1 MRRAMMELFG
11 EDGPLARAIRGYRP
25 RPGQIAMARA
35 VADIRGRQTL
45 EAGTGI
51 GKTFAYLAPIL
62 QNGMSAV
69 ISTGTRALQDQ
80 LFHRD
85 IPFLIKALN
94 RPARATMLKGR
105 SNYVCRRNVA
115 APSSPQLLKD
125 ERGDWARIV
134 DFASRDEEGDIAAAA
149 DVAADSPAWGAAVS
163 TRDSCPAQQCDF
175 YENCF
180 LYRAR
185 ARARQA
191 DIIVVNH
198 HLFLADMRLRE
209 ESIAELLPNRD
220 IVVFDEAHLLP
231 SLAPSYFGE
240 SVAAAD
246 IRRMLSDIAR
256 ESSRRELP
264 PSLPAAAKKLQA
276 TLGMFLE
283 CSEPLLMK
291 NKNASNIPAQDAMKN
306 GEWKSAAMQLQ
317 SAVAQ
322 LRSVVVSAAENA
334 PADQSM
340 ILSSLASRAAAVEKK
355 MQAWLEAAKN
365 EIGEGQSSQDSN
377 NGGEGDDENGEEI
390 PSVCWLQGDK
400 RSGGLSLHIAP
411 VSGREI
417 FRRAWDNCKNIVM
430 TSATLTVSGDFGNF
444 ARETGMDD
452 ANMQSWPSPFDYGR
466 RAMLYLP
473 GSIPDPKTRERF
485 RLHRAGDSRRAAAA
499 ARQRG
504 AGVCFVFK
512 FAGDG
517 RGRGDAFAR
526 VEKLPHFKAG
536 RHAQRCLAERISRR
550 GQRGAGGKFVVL
562 AGGGHARRR
571 AVIGGGGQDSVF
583 AADRPAAEGARRLA
597 QKARR
602 KRLYGKSIAG
612 GGNFD
617 EASGGTADARLR
629 RLGRVYGVRPPPVVA
644 RLRQGH
650 SQFPPANAG
659 RNRRKSRLRFSAKNA
674 GAGGGEIGEKNFHS
688 RESGNLFPRQR
699 EIPRSGNT
707 MSPVGECG
715 CRRRDSG
722 FRRNGSSFNFAV
734 PLSPIPAKA
743 GISLLSNYL
752 PASHPKTIRMTGRFP
767 LSREWEGGGNEIF
780 FCLAAYSA
788 RFYFARKPP
797 STGMA
802 IPVK

>member
-11 EDGPLARAIRGYRP
+11 EDGPLARTIRGYRP

-209 ESIAELLPNRD
+209 ESVAELLPNRD

-276 TLGMFLE
+276 ILGMFLE
-283 CSEPLLMK
+283 CSEPLLMR

-317 SAVAQ
+317 STVAQ

-365 EIGEGQSSQDSN
+365 EIGESQSSQDSN
-377 NGGEGDDENGEEI
+377 NGGEGDDNNGEEI

-473 GSIPDPKTRERF
+473 CNIPDPKI
-485 RLHRAGDSRRAAAA
+485 ASDSDYTEKVIRAALPLLRANGGRAFVLFSSLRAMDEGAA
-499 ARQRG
+499 MLLRELKNCRILKQGDMPNDALLKEFRG
-504 AGVCFVFK
+504 ADN
-512 FAGDG
+512 A
-517 RGRGDAFAR
+517 
-526 VEKLPHFKAG
+526 
-536 RHAQRCLAERISRR
+536 
-550 GQRGAGGKFVVL
+550 VL
-562 AGGGHARRR
+562 AGSLSFWQGVDMRGGALSLVVADKIPFSPPTDPLLKARDAWRKKR
-571 AVIGGGGQDSVF
+571 GENAFMENQL
-583 AADRPAAEGARRLA
+583 PAAAILMKQVAGRLMRDYGDWGVFMA
-597 QKARR
+597 CDP
-602 KRLYGKSIAG
+602 RLSSRGYGKAILNSLPPMQAET
-612 GGNFD
+612 D
-617 EASGGTADARLR
+617 E
-629 RLGRVYGVRPPPVVA
+629 
-644 RLRQGH
+644 
-650 SQFPPANAG
+650 
-659 RNRRKSRLRFSAKNA
+659 
-674 GAGGGEIGEKNFHS
+674 
-688 RESGNLFPRQR
+688 
-699 EIPRSGNT
+699 
-707 MSPVGECG
+707 
-715 CRRRDSG
+715 
-722 FRRNGSSFNFAV
+722 
-734 PLSPIPAKA
+734 KA
-743 GISLLSNYL
+743 ACDFL
-752 PASHPKTIRMTGRFP
+752 IRM
-767 LSREWEGGGNEIF
+767 
-780 FCLAAYSA
+780 
-788 RFYFARKPP
+788 RKQ
-797 STGMA
+797 SEA
-802 IPVK
+802 

>member
-25 RPGQIAMARA
+25 RPGQIAMACA

-276 TLGMFLE
+276 ILGMFLE
-283 CSEPLLMK
+283 CSEPLLMR

-355 MQAWLEAAKN
+355 MHAWLEAAKN
-365 EIGEGQSSQDSN
+365 EIGEVQSSQDSN
-377 NGGEGDDENGEEI
+377 NGGEGGEDNGEEI

-473 GSIPDPKTRERF
+473 GNIPDPKI
-485 RLHRAGDSRRAAAA
+485 ASDSDYTEQVIRAALPLLRANGGRAFVLFSSLRAMDEGAA
-499 ARQRG
+499 MLLRELKNCRILKQGDMPNDALLKEFRG
-504 AGVCFVFK
+504 ADN
-512 FAGDG
+512 A
-517 RGRGDAFAR
+517 
-526 VEKLPHFKAG
+526 
-536 RHAQRCLAERISRR
+536 
-550 GQRGAGGKFVVL
+550 VL
-562 AGGGHARRR
+562 AGSLSFWQGVDMRGGALSLVVADKIPFSPPTDPLLKARDAWRKKR
-571 AVIGGGGQDSVF
+571 GENAFMENQL
-583 AADRPAAEGARRLA
+583 PAAAILMKQVAGRLMRDYGDWGVFMA
-597 QKARR
+597 CDP
-602 KRLYGKSIAG
+602 RLSSRGYGKAILNSLPPMQAET
-612 GGNFD
+612 D
-617 EASGGTADARLR
+617 E
-629 RLGRVYGVRPPPVVA
+629 
-644 RLRQGH
+644 
-650 SQFPPANAG
+650 
-659 RNRRKSRLRFSAKNA
+659 
-674 GAGGGEIGEKNFHS
+674 
-688 RESGNLFPRQR
+688 
-699 EIPRSGNT
+699 
-707 MSPVGECG
+707 
-715 CRRRDSG
+715 
-722 FRRNGSSFNFAV
+722 
-734 PLSPIPAKA
+734 KA
-743 GISLLSNYL
+743 ACDFL
-752 PASHPKTIRMTGRFP
+752 IRM
-767 LSREWEGGGNEIF
+767 
-780 FCLAAYSA
+780 
-788 RFYFARKPP
+788 RKQ
-797 STGMA
+797 SEA
-802 IPVK
+802 

>member
-25 RPGQIAMARA
+25 RLGQIAMARA

-105 SNYVCRRNVA
+105 SNYVCKRNVA

-209 ESIAELLPNRD
+209 ESVAELLPNRD

-276 TLGMFLE
+276 ILGMFLE
-283 CSEPLLMK
+283 CSEPLLMR

-306 GEWKSAAMQLQ
+306 GEWKSAATELQ
-317 SAVAQ
+317 NTVAQ
-322 LRSVVVSAAENA
+322 FRAVVVSAAENA

-355 MQAWLEAAKN
+355 MQAWLDAAKN
-365 EIGEGQSSQDSN
+365 EIGEVQSSQDSN
-377 NGGEGDDENGEEI
+377 NGGEGDEDNGEEI

-452 ANMQSWPSPFDYGR
+452 ANMQSWSSPFDYGR

-473 GSIPDPKTRERF
+473 GSIPDPKT
-485 RLHRAGDSRRAAAA
+485 ASDSDYTEKVIRAALPLLRANGGRAFVLFSSLRAMDEGAA
-499 ARQRG
+499 MLLRELKNCRILKQGDMPNDALLKEFRG
-504 AGVCFVFK
+504 ADN
-512 FAGDG
+512 A
-517 RGRGDAFAR
+517 
-526 VEKLPHFKAG
+526 
-536 RHAQRCLAERISRR
+536 
-550 GQRGAGGKFVVL
+550 VL
-562 AGGGHARRR
+562 AGSLSFWQGVDMRGGALSLVVADKIPFSPPTDPLLKARDAWRKKR
-571 AVIGGGGQDSVF
+571 GENAFMENQL
-583 AADRPAAEGARRLA
+583 PAAAILMKQVAGRLMRDYGDWGVFMA
-597 QKARR
+597 CDP
-602 KRLYGKSIAG
+602 RLSSRGYGKAILNSLPPMQAETDEKAAC
-612 GGNFD
+612 NF
-617 EASGGTADARLR
+617 L
-629 RLGRVYGVRPPPVVA
+629 
-644 RLRQGH
+644 Q
-650 SQFPPANAG
+650 
-659 RNRRKSRLRFSAKNA
+659 KM
-674 GAGGGEIGEKNFHS
+674 
-688 RESGNLFPRQR
+688 RER
-699 EIPRSGNT
+699 
-707 MSPVGECG
+707 
-715 CRRRDSG
+715 
-722 FRRNGSSFNFAV
+722 A
-734 PLSPIPAKA
+734 
-743 GISLLSNYL
+743 
-752 PASHPKTIRMTGRFP
+752 
-767 LSREWEGGGNEIF
+767 EG
-780 FCLAAYSA
+780 
-788 RFYFARKPP
+788 K
-797 STGMA
+797 
-802 IPVK
+802 

>member
-11 EDGPLARAIRGYRP
+11 EDGPLAHAIRGYRP

-209 ESIAELLPNRD
+209 ESVAELLPTRD

-283 CSEPLLMK
+283 CSEPLLMR

-306 GEWKSAAMQLQ
+306 GEWKSAATELQ
-317 SAVAQ
+317 NTVAQ

-365 EIGEGQSSQDSN
+365 EIGEVQSSQDSN
-377 NGGEGDDENGEEI
+377 NGGEGGEDNGEEI

-473 GSIPDPKTRERF
+473 GSIPDPKT
-485 RLHRAGDSRRAAAA
+485 AGDSDYTEQVIRAALPLLRANGGRAFVLFSSLRAMDEGAA
-499 ARQRG
+499 MLLRELKNCRILKQGDMPNDALLKEFRG
-504 AGVCFVFK
+504 ADN
-512 FAGDG
+512 A
-517 RGRGDAFAR
+517 
-526 VEKLPHFKAG
+526 
-536 RHAQRCLAERISRR
+536 
-550 GQRGAGGKFVVL
+550 VL
-562 AGGGHARRR
+562 AGSLSFWQGVDMRGGALSLVVADKIPFSPPTDPLLKARDAWRKKR
-571 AVIGGGGQDSVF
+571 GENAFMENQL
-583 AADRPAAEGARRLA
+583 PAAAILMKQVAGRLMRDYGDWGVFMA
-597 QKARR
+597 CDP
-602 KRLYGKSIAG
+602 RLSSRGYGKAILNSLPPMQAET
-612 GGNFD
+612 D
-617 EASGGTADARLR
+617 EKAACDFL
-629 RLGRVYGVRPPPVVA
+629 
-644 RLRQGH
+644 Q
-650 SQFPPANAG
+650 
-659 RNRRKSRLRFSAKNA
+659 KM
-674 GAGGGEIGEKNFHS
+674 
-688 RESGNLFPRQR
+688 RER
-699 EIPRSGNT
+699 
-707 MSPVGECG
+707 
-715 CRRRDSG
+715 
-722 FRRNGSSFNFAV
+722 A
-734 PLSPIPAKA
+734 
-743 GISLLSNYL
+743 
-752 PASHPKTIRMTGRFP
+752 
-767 LSREWEGGGNEIF
+767 EG
-780 FCLAAYSA
+780 
-788 RFYFARKPP
+788 K
-797 STGMA
+797 
-802 IPVK
+802 

>member
-1 MRRAMMELFG
+1 MELFG
-11 EDGPLARAIRGYRP
+11 EDGPLAHAIRGYRP

-276 TLGMFLE
+276 ILGMFLE
-283 CSEPLLMK
+283 CSEPLLMR

-306 GEWKSAAMQLQ
+306 GEWKSAATELQ
-317 SAVAQ
+317 NTVAQ

-365 EIGEGQSSQDSN
+365 EIGEAQSSQDSN
-377 NGGEGDDENGEEI
+377 NGGEGGEDNGEEI
-390 PSVCWLQGDK
+390 PSVCWLQGDR

-473 GSIPDPKTRERF
+473 GSIPDPKI
-485 RLHRAGDSRRAAAA
+485 ASDSDYTEQVIRAALPLLRANGGRAFVLFSSLRAMDEGAA
-499 ARQRG
+499 MLLRELKNCRILKQGDMPNDALLKEFRG
-504 AGVCFVFK
+504 ADN
-512 FAGDG
+512 A
-517 RGRGDAFAR
+517 
-526 VEKLPHFKAG
+526 
-536 RHAQRCLAERISRR
+536 
-550 GQRGAGGKFVVL
+550 VL
-562 AGGGHARRR
+562 AGSLSFWQGVDMRGGALSLVVADKIPFSPPTDPLLKARDAWRKKR
-571 AVIGGGGQDSVF
+571 GENAFMENQL
-583 AADRPAAEGARRLA
+583 PAAAILMKQVAGRLMRDYGDWGVFMA
-597 QKARR
+597 CDP
-602 KRLYGKSIAG
+602 RLSSRGYGKAILNSLPPMQAET
-612 GGNFD
+612 D
-617 EASGGTADARLR
+617 E
-629 RLGRVYGVRPPPVVA
+629 
-644 RLRQGH
+644 
-650 SQFPPANAG
+650 
-659 RNRRKSRLRFSAKNA
+659 KSACDFLQKM
-674 GAGGGEIGEKNFHS
+674 
-688 RESGNLFPRQR
+688 RER
-699 EIPRSGNT
+699 
-707 MSPVGECG
+707 
-715 CRRRDSG
+715 
-722 FRRNGSSFNFAV
+722 A
-734 PLSPIPAKA
+734 
-743 GISLLSNYL
+743 
-752 PASHPKTIRMTGRFP
+752 
-767 LSREWEGGGNEIF
+767 EG
-780 FCLAAYSA
+780 
-788 RFYFARKPP
+788 K
-797 STGMA
+797 
-802 IPVK
+802 

>member
-209 ESIAELLPNRD
+209 ESVAELLPNRD

-283 CSEPLLMK
+283 CSEPLLMR

-340 ILSSLASRAAAVEKK
+340 ILSSLASRAAVVEKK

-365 EIGEGQSSQDSN
+365 EIGEVQSSQDSN
-377 NGGEGDDENGEEI
+377 NGGEGGEDNGEEI

-473 GSIPDPKTRERF
+473 GSIPDPKI
-485 RLHRAGDSRRAAAA
+485 ASDSDYTEKVIRAALPLLRANGGRAFVLFSSLRAMDEGAA
-499 ARQRG
+499 MLLRELKNCRILKQGDMPNDALLKEFRG
-504 AGVCFVFK
+504 ADN
-512 FAGDG
+512 A
-517 RGRGDAFAR
+517 
-526 VEKLPHFKAG
+526 
-536 RHAQRCLAERISRR
+536 
-550 GQRGAGGKFVVL
+550 VL
-562 AGGGHARRR
+562 AGSLSFWQGVDMRGGALSLVVADKIPFSPPTDPLLKARDAWRKKR
-571 AVIGGGGQDSVF
+571 GENAFMENQL
-583 AADRPAAEGARRLA
+583 PAAAILMKQVAGRLMRDYGDWGVFMA
-597 QKARR
+597 CDP
-602 KRLYGKSIAG
+602 RLSSRGYGKAILNSLPPMQAET
-612 GGNFD
+612 D
-617 EASGGTADARLR
+617 E
-629 RLGRVYGVRPPPVVA
+629 
-644 RLRQGH
+644 
-650 SQFPPANAG
+650 
-659 RNRRKSRLRFSAKNA
+659 KSACDFLQKM
-674 GAGGGEIGEKNFHS
+674 
-688 RESGNLFPRQR
+688 REQ
-699 EIPRSGNT
+699 
-707 MSPVGECG
+707 
-715 CRRRDSG
+715 
-722 FRRNGSSFNFAV
+722 A
-734 PLSPIPAKA
+734 
-743 GISLLSNYL
+743 
-752 PASHPKTIRMTGRFP
+752 
-767 LSREWEGGGNEIF
+767 EG
-780 FCLAAYSA
+780 
-788 RFYFARKPP
+788 K
-797 STGMA
+797 
-802 IPVK
+802 